1 MRDYPFRPLKPATV
15 EQKTLVKNMIKKS
28 MLYQKAG
35 DEEYEQLR
43 TETTFNPTNQYFYQ
57 TIF

>member
-1 MRDYPFRPLKPATV
+1 
-15 EQKTLVKNMIKKS
+15 

-57 TIF
+57 TIFERVKNESEEIPPLNETIKNYITP